1 MNSLFP
7 VSLATVRGTRGE
19 NLHPN
24 QHPKIPDYMNPDY
37 LNATVEM
44 NTTREDREFLL
55 ETSFIMED
63 MEFEEN
69 DLLSNYCNR
78 ANELED

>member
-1 MNSLFP
+1 
-7 VSLATVRGTRGE
+7 
-19 NLHPN
+19 
-24 QHPKIPDYMNPDY
+24 MNPDY